1 MLRWFARIGSAFK
14 KGIPE
19 PERPESSTA
28 THGSAENAP
37 QTVPAA
43 TSPDAAPPIPSAS
56 PPAALAAGEQIAE
69 AAEIQDASPVA
80 TDTADAQIAEAA
92 EIQDA
97 SPVATDTTDA
107 QIAEAAAIQ
116 DASPVASDAADAR
129 TAQVARDPDAA
140 LIAPDRQEV
149 LRRRELVRTFFNDFW
164 SGRDDKPATF
174 QERLDQ
180 AETYLN
186 ERLVALGES
195 WRLDDDARKMLS
207 LPSRSGPGAR
217 DTSATS

>member
-1 MLRWFARIGSAFK
+1 MFLSDFANPVARFRSHRHGGIMLRWFARIGSAFK

-56 PPAALAAGEQIAE
+56 PTAALAAGE
-69 AAEIQDASPVA
+69 
-80 TDTADAQIAEAA
+80 QIAEAA

>member
-80 TDTADAQIAEAA
+80 TDTA
-92 EIQDA
+92 
-97 SPVATDTTDA
+97 DA